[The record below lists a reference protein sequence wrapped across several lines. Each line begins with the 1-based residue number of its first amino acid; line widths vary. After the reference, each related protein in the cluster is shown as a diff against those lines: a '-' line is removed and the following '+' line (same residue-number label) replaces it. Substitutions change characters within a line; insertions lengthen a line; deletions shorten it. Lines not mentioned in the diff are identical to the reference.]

1 MMTKTMR
8 TGWVVFG
15 AVCLLLVL
23 VSWAQES
30 PAKLDRYVLKVALDH
45 EDRTISGTAT
55 IDYTNDSATALSN
68 LYFLLMPNYSREPN
82 PHLAPAVLDSSYGSG
97 FDPAWMK
104 IFTVRTIAGATLA
117 FSLERGPDWF
127 QTYSLEDTVLRVELP
142 QPLAPGETIT
152 IVIEFE
158 TKFPNITG
166 PDEGYHNGIFTW
178 RFGWSPIPVPASEL
192 VDGRYIAPRPYYKFL
207 MPTALYELELTL
219 PEEYTVAAGADNQ
232 TEEPHPVLKGQK
244 IVRVTSDVPVRSIPL
259 SIGEKLKKY
268 TLEEEIPVI
277 VYYRPGH
284 EANARLLATYASE
297 ILSYYQT
304 HFGPYDYKRLVIVES
319 SSDGYFGMAADG
331 FIILGS
337 SFFFE
342 KDLGVAGMLDRLTEY
357 VLAHEMAH
365 QWWGI
370 GVGADLNAEN
380 FLSEA
385 FSEYLSITYF
395 EEKYG
400 EFGPNLIQMERS
412 GLLEKFIQSQLG
424 YLNLRRHL
432 SELPYVLAHKN
443 RFDEAIVKPQQDV
456 RYANYSSVRLYNKGY
471 LVLRALR
478 GLVGHE
484 TINQILKTAHDRWA
498 HKFIT
503 VSEFESLVQ
512 EISGKDLTEFFAAWL
527 HRDDD
532 PALYLDYAVTGFES
546 QPLELPKDAP
556 KDADRYLVRVFL
568 ERKGPI
574 HMSVTVVAVSELDE
588 EFTYI
593 YESDKP
599 SETWEFRS
607 KHPIKEVRVDPT
619 EVTPDVNR
627 LNNYFP
633 QRTRVITNGDNDL
646 PLDAYLVRLNP
657 LGQTVEVGFLNDFRL
672 VFANGYVGGWL
683 NLGRGTIASA
693 VVALAG
699 TDIFGIAS
707 LRWQTFAQPN
717 IGYRGVYWVPQEQ
730 FMLTVARLL
739 DAPQGPSGP
748 FVPVVFAG
756 FDYQRSELLKNLYIF
771 GLSLR
776 QGLDF
781 TQLSLQGITRVR
793 LWPNIYID
801 VAGDVGMGVNT
812 QGSFRFDLSEMSSF
826 KAVKGFPFTDRFR
839 WLGYAELHFPLQREM
854 GYNLFNLALM
864 NEIDQAIYVSAAR
877 TAPAFESLFST
888 EDVKVEAG
896 IEFRLRSTS
905 LGGLL
910 PFTLLLRLSYPLV
923 GAAYHEQNLL
933 ISIGVAFQ

>member
-1 MMTKTMR
+1 MTKVVR
-8 TGWVVFG
+8 AGWVVFG
-15 AVCLLLVL
+15 AVCLVFVL
-23 VSWAQES
+23 VSWAQEN
-30 PAKLDRYVLKVALDH
+30 PAKPDRYVLKVTLDP

-55 IDYTNDSATALSN
+55 IDYTNDAATELSN

-82 PHLAPAVLDSSYGSG
+82 PHLAPAVLDSSYWSG

-104 IFTVRTIAGATLA
+104 VFTVRTLTGATLA
-117 FSLERGPDWF
+117 FTLERGPDWF
-127 QTYSLEDTVLRVELP
+127 QTYSLDETLLRIELP
-142 QPLAPGETIT
+142 QPLAPGETVT
-152 IVIEFE
+152 VVIEFE
-158 TKFPNITG
+158 TKFPHITG
-166 PDEGYHNGIFTW
+166 PDEGFHNGIFTW

-192 VDGRYIAPRPYYKFL
+192 RDGRYIAPRPYYKFL

-219 PEEYTVAAGADNQ
+219 PDEYVVAAGADHQ
-232 TEEPHPVLKGQK
+232 TETPHPALKGHK
-244 IVRVTSDVPVRSIPL
+244 IVRVTSDVPVRSIPV
-259 SIGEKLKKY
+259 SIGEKFKKY
-268 TLEEEIPVI
+268 ELKEEIPII

-297 ILSYYQT
+297 ILGYYQV
-304 HFGPYDYKRLVIVES
+304 HFGLYDYNRLVLVES

-357 VLAHEMAH
+357 ILAHEIAH
-365 QWWGI
+365 NWWGI
-370 GVGADLNAEN
+370 GIGADLNAEN

-432 SELPYVLAHKN
+432 SELPYVLAHKD
-443 RFDEAIVKPQQDV
+443 RFDEAIIKPQQDV
-456 RYANYSSVRLYNKGY
+456 RYLNYSAVRLYNKGY

-478 GLVGHE
+478 GLLGHE
-484 TINQILKTAHDRWA
+484 MMNQILQTAHARWA

-503 VSEFESLVQ
+503 VSDFENLVQ
-512 EISGKDLTEFFAAWL
+512 ETAGKDLSEFFAAWL

-532 PALYLDYAVTGFES
+532 PALYLDYSVTGFETK
-546 QPLELPKDAP
+546 PLELPKDAP
-556 KDADRYLVRVFL
+556 KDADRYSVRVFL

-574 HMSVTVVAVSELDE
+574 HMPVTVVAVSELDE
-588 EFTYI
+588 EYTYI
-593 YESDKP
+593 YEGDKP
-599 SETWEFRS
+599 SEVWEFRS
-607 KHPIKEVRVDPT
+607 KHPIKEVRVDPQ

-657 LGQTVEVGFLNDFRL
+657 LGQTIEIGFLNDYRL
-672 VFANGYVGGWL
+672 IFANGYVGGWL
-683 NLGRGTIASA
+683 NLGRGTVASA

-699 TDIFGIAS
+699 TDIFGVAQLS
-707 LRWQTFAQPN
+707 WQTFAQPN
-717 IGYRGVYWVPQEQ
+717 IGYRGTYWVPQEQ
-730 FMLTVARLL
+730 FALTVARLL
-739 DAPQGPSGP
+739 DAPNGPSGP
-748 FVPVVFAG
+748 LVPVVFAG
-756 FDYQRSELLKNLYIF
+756 FDYQRSDLLKNLYIV
-771 GLSLR
+771 GVSLR

-781 TQLSLQGITRVR
+781 TQLSLQGITRIR
-793 LWPNIYID
+793 LWPNVYLD
-801 VAGDVGMGVNT
+801 VAGDVGLGFNT
-812 QGSFRFDLSEMSSF
+812 EGSFRFNLSELRSF
-826 KAVKGFPFTDRFR
+826 QGTTGFPFTNRFR
-839 WLGYAELHFPLQREM
+839 WLSYAEINFPLQREM
-854 GYNLFNLALM
+854 GYNLFNLALLH
-864 NEIDQAIYVSAAR
+864 EIDQAVYVVAAR
-877 TAPAFESLFST
+877 TAPTFDTWLGT
-888 EDVKVEAG
+888 EGTKIEAG
-896 IEFRLRSTS
+896 LEFRLHGSS
-905 LGGLL
+905 IGGLL
-910 PFTLLLRLSYPLV
+910 PFTLLLRLGYPV
-923 GAAYHEQNLL
+923 AGVDEQRVI

>member
-1 MMTKTMR
+1 MTQAVR
-8 TGWVVFG
+8 IGWGVVG
-15 AVCLLLVL
+15 AIGLVL
-23 VSWAQES
+23 AVVSWAQES
-30 PAKLDRYVLKVALDH
+30 PADRYFLKVTLDP
-45 EDRTISGTAT
+45 EGRTISGTAT
-55 IDYTNDSATALSN
+55 IDYTNDSATELSH

-82 PHLAPAVLDSSYGSG
+82 PHLAPAVLDSSYWSG
-97 FDPAWMK
+97 FDPAWTRVFSVK
-104 IFTVRTIAGATLA
+104 TPDGATLDFA
-117 FSLERGPDWF
+117 LERGPDWF
-127 QTYSLEDTVLRVELP
+127 QTYSLDETLLRVALP
-142 QPLAPGETIT
+142 QPLAPGESVTV
-152 IVIEFE
+152 VIDFE
-158 TKFPNITG
+158 TKFPHITG
-166 PDEGYHNGIFTW
+166 PDEGFHNGIFTW

-192 VDGRYIAPRPYYKFL
+192 IDGRYIAPRPYYKFL
-207 MPTALYELELTL
+207 MPTARYELELTL
-219 PEEYTVAAGADNQ
+219 PDEYVVAVGADYQ
-232 TEEPHPVLKGQK
+232 TEEPHPELKGQK
-244 IVRVTSDVPVRSIPL
+244 VVRARSDVPTRSIPFQ
-259 SIGEKLKKY
+259 IGDKLKQYALK
-268 TLEEEIPVI
+268 EEIPII

-319 SSDGYFGMAADG
+319 SSDGYFGMTADG
-331 FIILGS
+331 FIIMGS

-357 VLAHEMAH
+357 VLAHEIAH
-365 QWWGI
+365 NWWGI
-370 GVGADLNAEN
+370 GIGVDLNAEN

-385 FSEYLSITYF
+385 FADYLAITYF

-432 SELPYVLAHKN
+432 SELPYVLTHKD

-456 RYANYSSVRLYNKGY
+456 RYANYSAVRLYNKGY

-478 GLVGHE
+478 GLLGHD
-484 TINQILKTAHDRWA
+484 TMNQILQTAHERWA
-498 HKFIT
+498 HKFLS
-503 VSEFESLVQ
+503 VGEFESLVQ

-546 QPLELPKDAP
+546 QPLQLPKDAP
-556 KDADRYLVRVFL
+556 KDADRYAVRVFL

-574 HMSVTVVAVSELDE
+574 HMPVTVVAISELDE

-607 KHPIKEVRVDPT
+607 KHPIKEVRVDPH

-646 PLDAYLVRLNP
+646 PLDAYLIRMNP
-657 LGQTVEVGFLNDFRL
+657 LAQTIEIGFLNDYRL
-672 VFANGYVGGWL
+672 IFANGYVGGWL

-693 VVALAG
+693 VVAPAG

-707 LRWQTFAQPN
+707 FSWQTFARPN
-717 IGYRGVYWVPQEQ
+717 IGYRGVYWVPHEQ
-730 FMLTVARLL
+730 FALTVARLL
-739 DAPQGPSGP
+739 DAPNGPNGP

-756 FDYQRSELLKNLYIF
+756 FDYQRSELLKDLYIF

-781 TQLSLQGITRVR
+781 TQLSLRGITRIR
-793 LWPNIYID
+793 LWPNIYLD
-801 VAGDVGMGVNT
+801 VAGDVGLGFNT
-812 QGSFRFDLSEMSSF
+812 QGSFRFNLSELSSF
-826 KAVKGFPFTDRFR
+826 QGTPGFPFTERFR
-839 WLGYAELHFPLQREM
+839 WLSYMEVNFPLQREM
-854 GYNLFNLALM
+854 GYNLVNLAVV
-864 NEIDQAIYVSAAR
+864 NEIDQAVYVLAAR
-877 TAPAFESLFST
+877 TAPTLQALWST
-888 EDVKVEAG
+888 DDVKVEAG
-896 IEFRLRSTS
+896 LEFRLRGTS

-910 PFTLLLRLSYPLV
+910 PFTLVLRIGYPV
-923 GAAYHEQNLL
+923 AGASDQRVM
-933 ISIGVAFQ
+933 ISLGVALR